1 MILSSTTDFRTR
13 LQLIENLITVLYN
26 SNFFHLTAF
35 EEVDLNEHFETIQR
49 VERYP
54 GRASSVKRS
63 AMNARWAL
71 STWTCLLLQ
80 LRYFEST
87 AFWRSH

>member
-49 VERYP
+49 IHSPERRNSLK
-54 GRASSVKRS
+54 RARHIRDTDKKQTQRI
-63 AMNARWAL
+63 
-71 STWTCLLLQ
+71 
-80 LRYFEST
+80 
-87 AFWRSH
+87 